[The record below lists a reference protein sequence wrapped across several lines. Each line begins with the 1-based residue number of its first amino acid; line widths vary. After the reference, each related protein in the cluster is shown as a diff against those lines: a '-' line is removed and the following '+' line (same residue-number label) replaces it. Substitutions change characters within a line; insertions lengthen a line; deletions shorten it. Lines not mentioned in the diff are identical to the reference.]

1 MPKGERGK
9 NPKGKEV
16 RKRQREEEDDED
28 LPARKTRSKSRSKF
42 EEDIAQEQEIEED
55 ESSSSSEYEP
65 DEDEEDEEEYEEED
79 EEEYEEAGSSKAK
92 TGAGRRGSKKGDK
105 PKVPG
110 DKIPENMKR
119 YTPDPENWTAQ
130 IPGDHCEYLQN
141 ISKLSSNFLTLL
153 SKPKTECG
161 PIFLVSRLA
170 IIVSRF
176 MWPNKRNFFGYL
188 KFNQCPRLASVIVS
202 RFSVCPVR
210 QYGVPFN
217 VARFIMFTPRPMKG
231 TAISGPTILVARS

>member
-16 RKRQREEEDDED
+16 RKRQREEDDED
-28 LPARKTRSKSRSKF
+28 LPPRKTRSKSRSKF
-42 EEDIAQEQEIEED
+42 EEDIAQEQEIED

-65 DEDEEDEEEYEEED
+65 DEDEEDEEEY

-153 SKPKTECG
+153 SKPK
-161 PIFLVSRLA
+161 
-170 IIVSRF
+170 
-176 MWPNKRNFFGYL
+176 PNVARSFW
-188 KFNQCPRLASVIVS
+188 
-202 RFSVCPVR
+202 CPVR
-210 QYGVPFN
+210 
-217 VARFIMFTPRPMKG
+217 
-231 TAISGPTILVARS
+231 LL